1 MPALITGAQGQLGR
15 DLARLIPDATAL
27 GREQLPIDD
36 EVLVRRHL
44 AEVRPEVVYNCAAY
58 NAVDAAEQD
67 PEPAIAVNAA
77 GPENLARGCLE
88 IGARLVHF
96 STNYVFDGDAAEPYD
111 EDDRPNPRSRYGRSK
126 LEGEERVLALMPSA
140 LVIRSS
146 GLFGLQGS
154 AIKGGSFPERILARA
169 RAGQPLKVV
178 ADQRLNPTFTRDLA
192 AGSHRLA
199 ESGMTGVVH
208 LVAGGECSYW
218 ELAVEAL
225 RLSGL
230 TPEVGR
236 AASADFATAAPRPLN
251 GCLRS
256 HRTEPLRDWREG
268 LAEYMEALVRTP
280 S

>member
-15 DLARLIPDATAL
+15 DLARLLPDATAL
-27 GREQLPIDD
+27 GREELPIDD
-36 EVLVRRHL
+36 EAQVRRRL
-44 AEVRPEVVYNCAAY
+44 AELRPEVVYNCAAY
-58 NAVDAAEQD
+58 NAVDAAEKD
-67 PEPAIAVNAA
+67 PEPAVAVNAR
-77 GPENLARGCLE
+77 GPENLARACLE
-88 IGARLVHF
+88 TGARLVHF

-111 EDDRPNPRSRYGRSK
+111 EDDQPNPRSRYGRSK
-126 LEGEERVLALMPSA
+126 LEGEERVLALMPAA

-169 RAGQPLKVV
+169 RSGQPLRVV

-192 AGSHRLA
+192 AGSHLLA

-230 TPEVGR
+230 TPEVAE
-236 AASADFATAAPRPLN
+236 AASSDFPTAAPRPLN

-256 HRTEPLRDWREG
+256 HRTAALRDWHEG
-268 LAEYMEALVRTP
+268 LAEYMDALVRSP